1 MTLDSAII
9 VALIGLYG
17 VYLQI
22 KNNKEIKSHEELTK
36 KIDEDIKK
44 LQADTKTMVEEV
56 QLSFLK
62 RFLVMELSKIRNGD
76 YEPTSEQIQAIYE
89 SKEKYNKL
97 GGDSYV
103 DDMFD
108 ELKKSKLL

>member
-1 MTLDSAII
+1 MTVDSAII

-36 KIDEDIKK
+36 KIDEDIKA
-44 LQADTKTMVEEV
+44 LQSNTKNMVDEV
-56 QLSFLK
+56 QLNFLK
-62 RFLVMELSKIRNGD
+62 RFLVMEMAKVKAQQCTLTD
-76 YEPTSEQIQAIYE
+76 EQIRVIYE
-89 SKEKYNKL
+89 AKEQYNKL

-103 DDMFD
+103 DSMFED
-108 ELKKSKLL
+108 LKKENLL